1 MGFLEFRKKPPSIPK
16 NVVKIPYLN
25 LTNIKNEKLP
35 WKSFPI
41 SHSLCH
47 LWLQAYRGFDNSKRQ
62 IFQNSLVTH
71 IRRCFIF
78 MIEVNRSKKGGNFK
92 RDEAVD
98 RVINFVINA
107 MRALT
112 VVELDKENSAAN
124 MTVIETESVVTT
136 VLKGND
142 YISI

>member
-1 MGFLEFRKKPPSIPK
+1 
-16 NVVKIPYLN
+16 
-25 LTNIKNEKLP
+25 
-35 WKSFPI
+35 
-41 SHSLCH
+41 
-47 LWLQAYRGFDNSKRQ
+47 
-62 IFQNSLVTH
+62 
-71 IRRCFIF
+71 